1 MKKKVYIL
9 IGIVIVGLSAGGWF
23 YFGRTKPPVYA
34 SVVVQ
39 PTTLVQEVN
48 VTGNIKPS
56 RDLNLSLKRSGQI
69 VSLPAAVGQTV
80 PAGALLLELKTSDEK
95 RTVAEAELALA
106 SAKLALDKL
115 LNPIKQQA
123 TADKL
128 KLVYEDGLA
137 TAATVYANLYQ
148 ILDDLDD
155 IFFGDDL
162 SGSSTNN
169 KNNIQYYV
177 DIVDYYDPRFKTVP
191 AELAMAYRQI
201 IDSYGPALTEY
212 QTARRGGADVTA
224 ERAILTTHDLVKNT
238 ANLIKSGRDVI
249 LFFNDRSI
257 ADSWQVNKVAIV
269 SGHLTDLAAHYAT
282 VNGYWLDLLA
292 TVNTIKAE
300 HGAMEVTDLDRET
313 ARLEIK
319 QKESALA
326 EAWARLDDSY
336 LRAPFAAVI
345 TKIEPEIGE
354 LVTANSSVLT
364 LISANQ
370 LLLET
375 NVPEADL
382 AKIKIGDPA
391 QVTLDA
397 YGADLVFAA
406 QVSAIDPAA
415 TLIDGVVTYRT
426 TLRFLKFDPRIKSG
440 LTAEINISTAER
452 SAVLAVPERA
462 VISRGGRKFIRV
474 LTEGAVTE
482 QTVQTGLRGS
492 DGRVEIT
499 SGLKPGAEVIVFSPD

>member
-48 VTGNIKPS
+48 VTGNIKPR

-69 VSLPAAVGQTV
+69 VSLPAVIGQTV

-191 AELAMAYRQI
+191 AELA
-201 IDSYGPALTEY
+201 
-212 QTARRGGADVTA
+212 
-224 ERAILTTHDLVKNT
+224 ILTTHDLVKNT

-326 EAWARLDDSY
+326 EARARLDDSY
-336 LRAPFAAVI
+336 LCAPFAAVI

-354 LVTANSSVLT
+354 L
-364 LISANQ
+364 
-370 LLLET
+370 
-375 NVPEADL
+375 
-382 AKIKIGDPA
+382 A

-426 TLRFLKFDPRIKSG
+426 T
-440 LTAEINISTAER
+440 
-452 SAVLAVPERA
+452 SA
-462 VISRGGRKFIRV
+462 F
-474 LTEGAVTE
+474 
-482 QTVQTGLRGS
+482 
-492 DGRVEIT
+492 
-499 SGLKPGAEVIVFSPD
+499 